1 MHQRG
6 WRKVR
11 TRRTERTEIVKK
23 REGKREKR
31 RTTDRETDREGVRS
45 AEEHTLAFAS
55 TWYTGPTP

>member
-1 MHQRG
+1 M
-6 WRKVR
+6 
-11 TRRTERTEIVKK
+11 RRTERTEIVKK

-45 AEEHTLAFAS
+45 AEGHTLVFAS